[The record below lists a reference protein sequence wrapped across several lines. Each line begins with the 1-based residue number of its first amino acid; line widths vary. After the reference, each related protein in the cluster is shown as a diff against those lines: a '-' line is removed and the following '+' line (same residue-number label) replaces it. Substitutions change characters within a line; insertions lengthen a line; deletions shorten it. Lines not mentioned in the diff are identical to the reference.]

1 MVAAMVQWMGGVAR
15 ASGVGVR
22 STGSD
27 FSEEEQGTESL
38 GDTGRTWGPTR
49 KGERVPSVV
58 AGNAEY

>member
-1 MVAAMVQWMGGVAR
+1 MVQWMGGVAR

-58 AGNAEY
+58 ARNAEY